1 MAAVQMLAKLSRQR
15 PESHFLAYS
24 INALYWYP
32 LSIELTQKGIL
43 MSTRYKIRQ
52 KMFSIGDDFWIENQE
67 GRRVFKVDGKALRL
81 RKTLIFED
89 LNGNKLCQIQERWLP
104 IRETMAI
111 DGPDGEQIAL
121 VKKALIAPLRDRW
134 SVNVNNAPDLTV
146 QGNILDHEYTIK
158 EGWNKV
164 AEVSKRWL
172 SLTDTYGV
180 EIDSGQN
187 DILILAVAIAIDMM
201 AHDDDDKKPKRSK
214 RTESR

>member
-1 MAAVQMLAKLSRQR
+1 
-15 PESHFLAYS
+15 
-24 INALYWYP
+24 
-32 LSIELTQKGIL
+32 

-52 KMFSIGDDFWIENQE
+52 KMFSIGDDFWIENQD

-89 LNGNKLCQIQERWLP
+89 MDGNKLCQIQERWLP

-111 DGPDGEQIAL
+111 DGPDGEQIAV

-134 SVNVNNAPDLTV
+134 SVNVKDGPDLDV
-146 QGNILDHEYTIK
+146 QGNILDHEYAIK
-158 EGWNKV
+158 QGWNKI

-180 EIDSGQN
+180 EIDDGQN
-187 DILILAVAIAIDMM
+187 DILILAVAVAIDMM
-201 AHDDDDKKPKRSK
+201 AHDDDDKKPRRAKRK
-214 RTESR
+214 DER

>member
-1 MAAVQMLAKLSRQR
+1 
-15 PESHFLAYS
+15 
-24 INALYWYP
+24 
-32 LSIELTQKGIL
+32 

-52 KMFSIGDDFWIENQE
+52 KMISIGDDFWIENQD
-67 GRRVFKVDGKALRL
+67 GKRVFKVDGKALRL

-89 LNGNKLCQIQERWLP
+89 MNGNKLCQIQERWLP

-111 DGPDGEQIAL
+111 DGPDGEQIAV

-134 SVNVNNAPDLTV
+134 SVIVKNGPDLTV

-158 EGWNKV
+158 EGRNKI

-180 EIDSGQN
+180 EIDPGQN

-201 AHDDDDKKPKRSK
+201 AHDDDDKKPKKPK
-214 RTESR
+214 RKESQ

>member
-1 MAAVQMLAKLSRQR
+1 
-15 PESHFLAYS
+15 
-24 INALYWYP
+24 
-32 LSIELTQKGIL
+32 

-89 LNGNKLCQIQERWLP
+89 TNGNKLCQIQERWLP

-111 DGPDGEQIAL
+111 DGPDGEQIAV

-134 SVNVNNAPDLTV
+134 SVNVKNGPDLDV
-146 QGNILDHEYTIK
+146 QGNILDHEYAIK
-158 EGWNKV
+158 QGWNKI
-164 AEVSKRWL
+164 AEVSKKWL

-180 EIDSGQN
+180 EIDPGQN
-187 DILILAVAIAIDMM
+187 DVLILAVAIAIDMM
-201 AHDDDDKKPKRSK
+201 AHDDDDKKPKKAKK
-214 RTESR
+214 REEE

>member
-1 MAAVQMLAKLSRQR
+1 
-15 PESHFLAYS
+15 
-24 INALYWYP
+24 
-32 LSIELTQKGIL
+32 

-89 LNGNKLCQIQERWLP
+89 MNGNELCQIQERWLP

-111 DGPDGEQIAL
+111 DGPDGEQIAV

-134 SVNVNNAPDLTV
+134 SVNVKNGPDLTV

-158 EGWNKV
+158 EGRNKI

-180 EIDSGQN
+180 EIDPGQN

-201 AHDDDDKKPKRSK
+201 AHDDDDKKPKKPK
-214 RTESR
+214 RKESQ

>member
-1 MAAVQMLAKLSRQR
+1 
-15 PESHFLAYS
+15 
-24 INALYWYP
+24 
-32 LSIELTQKGIL
+32 

-67 GRRVFKVDGKALRL
+67 GQRVFKVDGKALHL

-89 LNGNKLCQIQERWLP
+89 MKGNRLCQIQERWLP

-111 DGPDGEQIAL
+111 DGPDGEQIAI
-121 VKKALIAPLRDRW
+121 VKKALIAPLRDSW
-134 SVNVNNAPDLTV
+134 SVQVKNGPDLKV

-158 EGWNKV
+158 DGWNTI

-180 EIDSGQN
+180 EIDDGQN

-201 AHDDDDKKPKRSK
+201 AHDEDKRPKRAK
-214 RTESR
+214 RKGER